1 MSKCL
6 TDSEVNAF
14 VDGVSENTVEIV
26 KHLNNCSACYQ
37 DVSELMNLI
46 EENKDAYDQLNTSYS
61 KMVSAHLVGAYY
73 RRYKKYLSRFIK
85 NFIPPFPEGI
95 LPSSIGQNTAS
106 VFGFNRYSVIGIAF
120 LVAMV
125 AVTVQSPFIAEND
138 TSEKRLINASHH
150 EKLESDL
157 KGKETDTSEVE
168 QFKSEIKDYES
179 DPDKKNA
186 VELGKIVMKMK
197 AASLFEE
204 KEKLKIYLK
213 DLISNPL
220 VNKNDAQS
228 QEEVGDINNEDVN
241 KIIDLYLKGIDMK
254 LKPYFD
260 YGLEVEKSKIQS
272 ENTISN

>member
-26 KHLNNCSACYQ
+26 EHLNNCSACYQ

-46 EENKDAYDQLNTSYS
+46 EENKDAYDQLNTSYD

-73 RRYKKYLSRFIK
+73 RRYKKYLSHFIK
-85 NFIPPFPEGI
+85 NFIPSSPEGI

-106 VFGFNRYSVIGIAF
+106 VFGFNRYSVIGTAF

-138 TSEKRLINASHH
+138 TSEKKLINASHH

-228 QEEVGDINNEDVN
+228 QEKVGDINNEDVN

-260 YGLEVEKSKIQS
+260 YGFEVEKLKFQS

>member
-26 KHLNNCSACYQ
+26 EHLNNCSTCYQ
-37 DVSELMNLI
+37 NVSELMNLI
-46 EENKDAYDQLNTSYS
+46 EENKDAYDQLNTSYD

-73 RRYKKYLSRFIK
+73 RRYKKYLSHFIK
-85 NFIPPFPEGI
+85 NFIPSSLEGF
-95 LPSSIGQNTAS
+95 LPSS
-106 VFGFNRYSVIGIAF
+106 VFSFNRYSVIGTAF
-120 LVAMV
+120 LLAIV

-138 TSEKRLINASHH
+138 TSEKILINASHH

-157 KGKETDTSEVE
+157 KGKETDPSEVE

-241 KIIDLYLKGIDMK
+241 KIIDFYLKGIDMK

>member
-26 KHLNNCSACYQ
+26 EHLNNCSACYQ

-46 EENKDAYDQLNTSYS
+46 EENKDAYDQLNTSYE
-61 KMVSAHLVGAYY
+61 KMVSVHLVGAYY
-73 RRYKKYLSRFIK
+73 RRYKKYLSHFIK
-85 NFIPPFPEGI
+85 NFIPSSLEGI

-138 TSEKRLINASHH
+138 TSEKKLINASHH

-168 QFKSEIKDYES
+168 QFKSGIKDYES

-228 QEEVGDINNEDVN
+228 QEEVGDINKEDVN

-272 ENTISN
+272 ENIISN